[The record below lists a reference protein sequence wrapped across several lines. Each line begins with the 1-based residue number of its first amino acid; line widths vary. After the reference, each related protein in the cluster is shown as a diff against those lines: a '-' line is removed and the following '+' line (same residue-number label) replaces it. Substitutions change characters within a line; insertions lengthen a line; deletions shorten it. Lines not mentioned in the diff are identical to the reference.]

1 MTAQVDVTPVRRQ
14 FVSRRYRLFL
24 INNGPLLITITV
36 FLLGYLIAGQV
47 YPTMQKPQVF
57 FNLFINNASLL
68 IISIGMTF
76 VVILKGI
83 DLSVASVL
91 ALTSITSAVLL
102 KNGAS
107 PIVVIPL
114 MLLMGITFGF
124 VMGCI
129 IHYLNV
135 ESFIVTLMG
144 SFFARGMGAI
154 ISNLSVTINDPF
166 YRFLA
171 LTPIRIPFLNAYVYI
186 YSLVAIVLLL
196 AAIYLAFFTRFG
208 RTVYA
213 IGNNEQSAMLM
224 GLPVA
229 RTKVIVYAFSGFC
242 AALAGIVFSI
252 SLSSGYGYYAP
263 AMEMDAI
270 ASVVMGGTLLTGGV
284 GNVIGTLFG
293 VLINGTIIS
302 ILQFNGT
309 LSSWWTKIVVGVL
322 TLIFIG
328 IQSLFNVRK
337 VETET
342 TVGEPALLKSELS
355 GQEPGSSL

>member
-1 MTAQVDVTPVRRQ
+1 MAQRVESLPVIKHIVTRRQ
-14 FVSRRYRLFL
+14 FKLFL
-24 INNGPLLITITV
+24 FNNGPLLITVTV
-36 FLLGYLIAGQV
+36 FVLGYFIAGQV
-47 YPTMQKPQVF
+47 YPMMQKPQVF

-76 VVILKGI
+76 VVLLKGI

-91 ALTSITSAVLL
+91 ALTSIASAVLL
-102 KNGAS
+102 REGWS
-107 PIVVIPL
+107 PAVVIPL
-114 MLLMGITFGF
+114 MMLMGISFGF
-124 VMGCI
+124 VIGCI
-129 IHYLNV
+129 HHFLKV
-135 ESFIVTLMG
+135 EAFVVTLMG
-144 SFFARGMGAI
+144 SFFARGVGAI

-171 LTPIRIPFLNAYVYI
+171 LTPVHLPFVNAYVYP
-186 YSLVAIVLLL
+186 YSFVALVLFAV
-196 AAIYLAFFTRFG
+196 AIYLAFFTRFG

-213 IGNNEQSAMLM
+213 IGNNEQSARLM
-224 GLPVA
+224 GLPVG
-229 RTKVIVYAFSGFC
+229 RTKIIVYSFSGFC
-242 AALAGIVFSI
+242 SALGGIVFSI

-293 VLINGTIIS
+293 VLINGTIVS

-328 IQSLFNVRK
+328 VQSLFYMRK
-337 VETET
+337 
-342 TVGEPALLKSELS
+342 KSS
-355 GQEPGSSL
+355 

>member
-1 MTAQVDVTPVRRQ
+1 MTLQTKAIPLTHESTTGRR
-14 FVSRRYRLFL
+14 VKLFL
-24 INNGPLLITITV
+24 YNNGPLLITFAV
-36 FLLGYLIAGQV
+36 FLIGYIFAGLM

-68 IISIGMTF
+68 IIAIGETF
-76 VVILKGI
+76 VVLLKGI

-91 ALTSITSAVLL
+91 ALTSVASAVLL
-102 KNGAS
+102 QNGWS
-107 PIVVIPL
+107 PVVVIPL

-124 VMGCI
+124 VMGFI
-129 IHYLNV
+129 NHYLKV
-135 ESFIVTLMG
+135 ESFVVTLMG

-166 YRFLA
+166 YKFLA
-171 LTPIRIPFLNAYVYI
+171 LTPIQIPFFENAYVYI
-186 YSLVAIVLLL
+186 YSLVAILLL
-196 AAIYLAFFTRFG
+196 AVAFYLAYFTRFG
-208 RTVYA
+208 RTLYA
-213 IGNNEQSAMLM
+213 IGNSEQSALLM

-229 RTKVIVYAFSGFC
+229 RTKIIVYSFSGFC
-242 AALAGIVFSI
+242 SALAGVVFSI
-252 SLSSGYGYYAP
+252 SLMSGYGYYVP
-263 AMEMDAI
+263 GMELDAI

-293 VLINGTIIS
+293 VMINGTIVS

-328 IQSLFNVRK
+328 VQSLFYMRK
-337 VETET
+337 
-342 TVGEPALLKSELS
+342 KSS
-355 GQEPGSSL
+355 